1 MRKLLLLLL
10 LIPLGVAAWWAARVK
25 NRPPEAPFAK
35 VVRETLVSTLPTNG
49 KVEPIEWAAVRAET
63 AGLVRTVPVQEGQP
77 VAKGAVLATLSASGL
92 AAEASAAEARLA
104 QARADLATIEAGG
117 KSTELAEIQNEL
129 ARAHFDRDAAQREFA
144 SLRRLAE
151 KQAAT
156 QVEVEAARQKAQ
168 EADLK
173 IQALERRRAALVQ
186 KTDLT
191 VAQARVRDAEAALA
205 AARAKEAE
213 TVVRSPLAGT
223 VYSLAVRPG
232 AYLEE
237 GGEAANVGRI
247 DQLRVR
253 VYVDEPELGRVQV
266 GQPVTI
272 TWDALPGKRWE
283 GTVDRKPTEI
293 EALGTRQVGEVL
305 CTIANPGR
313 ELIPGT
319 NVNAEIRTSVV
330 QNALTIPKESLRRE
344 NAGLGVYVL
353 REGKLA
359 WQVVTTGASSVT
371 RVQVRTGL
379 AEGDGVALPSEIA
392 LKPGMEVRPVY
403 P

>member
-1 MRKLLLLLL
+1 M
-10 LIPLGVAAWWAARVK
+10 
-25 NRPPEAPFAK
+25 
-35 VVRETLVSTLPTNG
+35 
-49 KVEPIEWAAVRAET
+49 
-63 AGLVRTVPVQEGQP
+63 
-77 VAKGAVLATLSASGL
+77 
-92 AAEASAAEARLA
+92 
-104 QARADLATIEAGG
+104 
-117 KSTELAEIQNEL
+117 
-129 ARAHFDRDAAQREFA
+129 
-144 SLRRLAE
+144 
-151 KQAAT
+151 
-156 QVEVEAARQKAQ
+156 
-168 EADLK
+168 
-173 IQALERRRAALVQ
+173 
-186 KTDLT
+186 
-191 VAQARVRDAEAALA
+191 
-205 AARAKEAE
+205 
-213 TVVRSPLAGT
+213 
-223 VYSLAVRPG
+223 
-232 AYLEE
+232 
-237 GGEAANVGRI
+237 
-247 DQLRVR
+247 
-253 VYVDEPELGRVQV
+253 QV

-379 AEGDGVALPSEIA
+379 DEGGAVALPSEIA